1 MALLGRNSPIGI
13 VFAATAMAAIEQ
25 GSRGLVTAKIPQE
38 IGQIVQ
44 GTLLV
49 VAVIMYEFA
58 NRRNQTRMIKE
69 SALALTAE
77 KSAA

>member
-1 MALLGRNSPIGI
+1 M
-13 VFAATAMAAIEQ
+13 TAN
-25 GSRGLVTAKIPQE
+25 IPQE

-49 VAVIMYEFA
+49 VAVIMYELA

-69 SALALTAE
+69 SALALTIE
-77 KSAA
+77 KSAV